1 MSADSERVPRPRRS
15 ALYMPGANPRAL
27 DKGRTLPAD
36 VLIMDV
42 EDGVLPDAKIEARQ
56 RIAAEIA
63 TGGYAPREVVV
74 RINGIATEWF
84 DDDIAAFSRS
94 GADALLVPKVDGP
107 ETVLRVAERMEAA
120 GAAAEMGIWCMLE
133 TPLGVLNARD
143 TAAAHPRLRAFALG
157 TADLSNELHADLH
170 APDRLPLLT
179 SIGLVVLAARAHG
192 LAVLDAP
199 HFDLD
204 DDAGF
209 ERVCRQG
216 KSFGFDGKTLLHPKT
231 IAVANDVYGPSGD
244 DIAWS
249 ERVIAAWSEA
259 AAAGN
264 GVTLLDGKLI
274 ENLHVAEAERVIALA
289 GCIAELAAASA
300 R

>member
-1 MSADSERVPRPRRS
+1 MPNDATPIRPRRS

-27 DKGRTLPAD
+27 DKGRTLAAD

-42 EDGVLPDAKIEARQ
+42 EDGVLPDAKAEARA
-56 RIAAEIA
+56 RIVAELA

-74 RINGIATEWF
+74 RINGIGSAWF
-84 DDDIAAFSRS
+84 EDDIRAFAA
-94 GADALLVPKVDGP
+94 AAPDALLVPKVDGP
-107 ETVLRVAERMEAA
+107 ETVLRVAERMDAA
-120 GAAAEMGIWCMLE
+120 GAPAEMGIWCMLE

-143 TAAAHPRLRAFALG
+143 TAGAHPRLRAFTLG
-157 TADLSNELHADLH
+157 TADLSKELHADLH

-179 SIGLVVLAARAHG
+179 SIGLVILAARAHG

-199 HFDLD
+199 HFDLGD
-204 DDAGF
+204 DTGF

-216 KSFGFDGKTLLHPKT
+216 KAFGFDGKTLLHPKT
-231 IAVANDVYGPSGD
+231 IAIANDVYGPSAE

-249 ERVIAAWSEA
+249 KRVIAAWSEA
-259 AAAGN
+259 AAAGK

-274 ENLHVAEAERVIALA
+274 ESLHVDEAERAIAFA
-289 GCIAELAAASA
+289 EHIAERAAAAA